1 VALVDKEQLNQITTV
16 SDQLKLAESILS
28 EQFAEIRRSLR
39 RLELGLLPEIRSV
52 REQIEIYLD
61 RVYKN
66 EQ

>member
-1 VALVDKEQLNQITTV
+1 VDKEQLNQITTV